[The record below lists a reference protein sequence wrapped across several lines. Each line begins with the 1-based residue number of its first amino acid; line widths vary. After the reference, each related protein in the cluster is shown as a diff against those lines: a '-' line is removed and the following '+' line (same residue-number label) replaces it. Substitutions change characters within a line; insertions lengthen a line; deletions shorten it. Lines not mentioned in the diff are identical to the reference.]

1 MNNLMGLPRLVYFLF
16 FIGLVG
22 SPVAVQH
29 NVAAAQ
35 PLPALQQNGAVKIDS
50 VGTGETSGHVLDL
63 KIQNLTDQTIN
74 CVVGPAMLESK
85 SRNNQDYVVPNPQT
99 VTINPHGT
107 TTVPIN
113 GVCINR
119 NKPPIAKG
127 APGDLVVN
135 TGDPALPQNPN
146 SHIPVNQAGDLL
158 RICTAKYNAADQLQ
172 KSGALKNLPYRDPQK
187 QKDIVVQW
195 STWCDPRISEITGVP
210 PATKEDLRKVVYKQ
224 VEEQGPMS
232 PEKKKKVDQGID
244 TIFEKV
250 ELTTAKA
257 KDLEKGVL
265 LAPPAPEETAM
276 QPTTPMPA
284 LTPTPSVRRRD
295 EEELREFI
303 DQQMPGAP
311 RRTPRAIAT
320 ATATPTLAPNER
332 SLQDCLN
339 AAKKKR
345 DECKDE
351 AQKRS
356 DRCLDKCDKDFP
368 KPESVQ
374 DQIQRGLCVNR
385 CATSLLG
392 EIGRCDA
399 NYAEAL
405 EDCIKKHLAEGQK

>member
-1 MNNLMGLPRLVYFLF
+1 MKLRRFSLRLL
-16 FIGLVG
+16 IGLVA
-22 SPVAVQH
+22 SPV
-29 NVAAAQ
+29 VAQLDGVAPQ
-35 PLPALQQNGAVKIDS
+35 PLPVLEQRGAVKIETA
-50 VGTGETSGHVLDL
+50 GTGETSGHVLDL
-63 KIQNLTDQTIN
+63 KIQNQTDRPIN
-74 CVVGPAMLESK
+74 CAIPPMVLESK
-85 SRNNQDYVVPNPQT
+85 TRTSQDYVCPKPQT
-99 VTINPHGT
+99 VHIHPHGAA
-107 TTVPIN
+107 TVPID
-113 GVCINR
+113 GVCVNR
-119 NKPPIAKG
+119 NKPPVDKG
-127 APGDLVVN
+127 APGDLIVN
-135 TGDPALPQNPN
+135 TGDPTLPQNPN

-172 KSGALKNLPYRDPQK
+172 KSGALKNLPYRDPRK

-276 QPTTPMPA
+276 QPTTPTPA
-284 LTPTPSVRRRD
+284 PTPTPTPSVRRRD